1 MQPLRYKWTC
11 CSEKG
16 DETLSS
22 QPETL
27 FPRKLY
33 DYGTFA
39 FQALEARSQKPHV
52 NVCLCED
59 DDISARISALLIFQ
73 QSLSGECGF
82 KLKYDLATPNS
93 AQLSQII
100 IPAIHNL

>member
-73 QSLSGECGF
+73 LVVVGRVRI
-82 KLKYDLATPNS
+82 
-93 AQLSQII
+93 QIKI
-100 IPAIHNL
+100 